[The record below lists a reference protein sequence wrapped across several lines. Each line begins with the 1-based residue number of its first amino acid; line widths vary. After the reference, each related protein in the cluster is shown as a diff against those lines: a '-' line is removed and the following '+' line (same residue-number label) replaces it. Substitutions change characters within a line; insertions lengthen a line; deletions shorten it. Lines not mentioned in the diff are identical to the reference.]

1 MLCGKINSEKIKA
14 AKTTNVIAADG
25 IRKYC
30 LKFGQLLTD
39 RDEYSGGLLIYILLI
54 YLRSSYMKKSSFFF
68 ALIAV
73 FAMMLFTQTELY
85 SQSVNCPPSVA
96 CAPVPG
102 LTMTGTQTICS
113 HDPLTDTYCCVAV
126 DYTMK
131 VYNCPLPPAMYR
143 FSIDKVEVL
152 GTCNGGQSEVT
163 ENAIKAIMA
172 VSVGLNLPNTSVSIP
187 DCIEQTST
195 VPEIWEPCGSG
206 CCIANYLAGW
216 DSISGDY
223 KLNSITLDSSMAL
236 RCPGGPCNPNCTI
249 DNLPDV
255 GRLHISDR
263 LPDAC
268 LSSCIPDATIPYSW
282 AYINTG
288 GVKLSG
294 LYSVGKEM
302 DNTPCFSFHYF
313 WDLSG
318 SNTPESTVEALVKK
332 ALKDM
337 WLNGNP
343 QYISLNLPKCIS
355 QPYPGRKMY
364 VNCYFEVECCRIKFE
379 IIDNGN
385 KAKVVSITPAGGT
398 CDEPCTEICS
408 IFTLDTEYGIP
419 KLAVPGELEEINQ
432 SLKIIPNPTTGIF
445 SLEYNVMEAGT
456 HQIRVVDLL
465 GVEVFKLNTNA
476 SKGQNYIKLD
486 LTKIPLGT
494 YYLQLLHNEQMI
506 SNAKFIRN

>member
-1 MLCGKINSEKIKA
+1 
-14 AKTTNVIAADG
+14 
-25 IRKYC
+25 
-30 LKFGQLLTD
+30 
-39 RDEYSGGLLIYILLI
+39 
-54 YLRSSYMKKSSFFF
+54 
-68 ALIAV
+68 
-73 FAMMLFTQTELY
+73 
-85 SQSVNCPPSVA
+85 
-96 CAPVPG
+96 
-102 LTMTGTQTICS
+102 
-113 HDPLTDTYCCVAV
+113 
-126 DYTMK
+126 
-131 VYNCPLPPAMYR
+131 MYR

-152 GTCNGGQSEVT
+152 GTCNGGQAEVT

-206 CCIANYLAGW
+206 CCIANYLARW
-216 DSISGDY
+216 DTTTGDY
-223 KLNSITLDSSMAL
+223 HLNSISLDSSAAVACGDPDDL
-236 RCPGGPCNPNCTI
+236 TVPCKTNCTL

-364 VNCYFEVECCRIKFE
+364 VNCSFEVECCRVKFE

-398 CDEPCTEICS
+398 CYEPCTEICS

-419 KLAVPGELEEINQ
+419 KLAVQGELDEINH

-445 SLEYNVMEAGT
+445 SLEFNVMETGT
-456 HQIRVVDLL
+456 HQIRVVDIL
-465 GVEVFKLNTNA
+465 GIEVFKQNTNA

-486 LTKIPLGT
+486 LTKIPIGT
-494 YYLQLLHNEQMI
+494 YYLQLLQNEQMI